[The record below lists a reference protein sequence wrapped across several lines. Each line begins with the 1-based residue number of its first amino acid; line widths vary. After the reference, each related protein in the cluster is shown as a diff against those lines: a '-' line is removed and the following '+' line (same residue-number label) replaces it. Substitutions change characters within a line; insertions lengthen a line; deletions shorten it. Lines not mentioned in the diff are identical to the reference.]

1 MPSFDDFYKDVIEL
15 AKKYERQ
22 NVPLKIERDPD
33 SDAVKLFGE
42 NITPVTRAKNGL
54 VDISE
59 LVYTTAEHHPYWRL
73 LSGCSDVA
81 DVVLESWNDSLSSKH
96 LSDIDWALKHL
107 TDSLAKIKQKQKD
120 DDS

>member
-1 MPSFDDFYKDVIEL
+1 MPSFEDFYEDVIKL
-15 AKKYERQ
+15 AKKYESQ

-33 SDAVKLFGE
+33 SDTIKLFGE

-54 VDISE
+54 ADISE

-81 DVVLESWNDSLSSKH
+81 DVVLESWNNSLSSKN
-96 LSDIDWALKHL
+96 LSDIDWALTNL
-107 TDSLAKIKQKQKD
+107 TDSLEKVRQKHR